1 MSGIPQ
7 KGGGLHDTPPTFWK
21 KNRVKGGGMGWGG
34 ALKKIGG
41 GGGGY
46 AMAGGE
52 VATPH
57 GIGGVGIPPPPP
69 YQ

>member
-1 MSGIPQ
+1 M
-7 KGGGLHDTPPTFWK
+7 TPPRLLEK
-21 KNRVKGGGMGWGG
+21 KPGEGGWYGVGG
-34 ALKKIGG
+34 ALKKIGW